1 MGDYIDLIP
10 ENNFEKSLFSEISQ
24 NLADSPYTIIAK
36 NFGDPMP
43 EIEGDK
49 IILMNADEQYRTPE
63 EVKDPSV
70 KMIFKQYCPDYQQ
83 NSKLRP
89 IPLGPSKDIKVE
101 SKTNLKDRKLDVAF
115 LGQIAYNR
123 LDIPKLANEL
133 DNSSLK
139 SFFWFYQGFNNGLS
153 KFDYSEIMSNAK
165 IAICPHGTAS
175 PETFRF
181 FESMEFGCVPLMNYD
196 LPDFWF
202 YRPVK
207 QWEEVRVE
215 EFSLASIENII
226 NKINN
231 EEITNDRY
239 YEYAESV
246 RGKKVAEYIK
256 KEMGIQ

>member
-1 MGDYIDLIP
+1 MSDYIDLIP
-10 ENNFEKSLFSEISQ
+10 ENNFEKSLFSEIYQ
-24 NLADSPYTIIAK
+24 NLTDTPYKIVAK

-49 IILMNADEQYRTPE
+49 IILMNADEQYRIPE
-63 EVKDPSV
+63 EAKDPSV
-70 KMIFKQYCPDYQQ
+70 KMIFKQYCPDYYP

-89 IPLGPSKDIKVE
+89 IPLGPSKDIKVKCE
-101 SKTNLKDRKLDVAF
+101 TNLKDRELDVVF
-115 LGQIAYNR
+115 LGQVAYNR
-123 LDIPKLANEL
+123 VDIPKLVTEV

-139 SFFWFYQGFNNGLS
+139 SFFWLYRGFNNGLS
-153 KFDYSEIMSNAK
+153 KSDYSEIMSNAK

-196 LPDFWF
+196 LPDHWF

-207 QWEEVRVE
+207 QWEEARVE

-231 EEITNDRY
+231 EEITNDKY
-239 YEYAESV
+239 YEYAKSV
-246 RGKKVAEYIK
+246 RGDNVAEYIK
-256 KEMGIQ
+256 KEMGIR